1 MGEGGTMTERTG
13 NGIKGVNLNGG
24 QREYYRKMRL
34 VKTGRASLYIAYHNS
49 VDSAWKAAG
58 LP

>member
-1 MGEGGTMTERTG
+1 MTERTG